1 MSTLQEVKEFQKR
14 ERAKHKVGRMSAPH
28 GFCEQCERALTRIE
42 ARDRSHKCTK
52 HPAKEL
58 AASGAKAITTF
69 ERACNKA
76 EKTDTGD
83 AWDLLYTLRSTFNE
97 IEAQLS

>member
-1 MSTLQEVKEFQKR
+1 MSTKASDKLKKTMR
-14 ERAKHKVGRMSAPH
+14 
-28 GFCEQCERALTRIE
+28 T
-42 ARDRSHKCTK
+42 T

-69 ERACNKA
+69 ERACNRA

-83 AWDLLYTLRSTFNE
+83 AWDLLYTLRATFNE
-97 IEAQLS
+97 IEAQL